1 MSASDPLGMIGQV
14 LHGQFRVDDLVE
26 DGKRH
31 FLYRGVHLML
41 EVPIAIKCMKAP
53 PGGSHDQFIRRFRH
67 ESRLHYKLSQA
78 SPHVVR
84 VLASGTAMAPA
95 GEQQLTPFMVLEWLE
110 GESLAQDIAN
120 RRAQGLPGRTLAEAI
135 RLLDPPV
142 EALAFA
148 HTQGIVH
155 REVTPETLFCARVG
169 GGTHVK
175 LLDFGVAKILTE
187 RALDLAPPSQ
197 SMGLVPIGAPGYAAP
212 EQYSSSIG
220 TVGPW
225 TDVYAITLVLLEM
238 MLNRPVMEEGPIPL
252 GVRVLDPKHR
262 PTPRALGLEVSDRVE
277 AVLAQ
282 AVAAR
287 PENRQQEAGELWGM
301 LKNALMRDQDSL
313 QRVSK
318 LPVTEV
324 PRLTDPLLTETG
336 PEMPTAALL
345 LLNERERITLAED
358 QRDTLSGR
366 DSITVRRLEEQA
378 LRMARAAADAAPETP
393 REPPT
398 MVVHEEELSYD
409 DLGAKTVERSALPRA
424 IVDAQVTSGM
434 REALAQPPTPRFNDD
449 LPPPSMEERTVVMQ
463 ADELMTI
470 ANAPQPVLPPPPMPP
485 AAPGVLPDFRQP
497 MDSAEP
503 VAREGELFVG
513 ADTLDAKTMDVA
525 AADIT
530 AKNPDTTTVSPVKA
544 PAAPP
549 RPPPVVPN
557 MGATWPMTQPQGAVP
572 AGPGTP
578 APFPFP
584 PTAPM
589 TGQAPAVGQM
599 MAPGQ
604 QYMPMPQPG
613 AQAGQL
619 GQPGQ
624 PGQAAPKKEAVS
636 VAVVAVLLVLGL
648 VVAVGAALYVAHQLG
663 WI

>member
-53 PGGSHDQFIRRFRH
+53 SGGSHDQFIRRFRH

-84 VLASGTAMAPA
+84 VLASGTAMAPT
-95 GEQQLTPFMVLEWLE
+95 GEQQLTPFMVLEWLD

-120 RRAQGLPGRTLAEAI
+120 RRAQGLPGRTLSEAI

-155 REVTPETLFCARVG
+155 REVTPETLFCAQVG
-169 GGTHVK
+169 GGLHVK

-212 EQYSSSIG
+212 EQYSSNIG
-220 TVGPW
+220 SVGPW

-238 MLNRPVMEEGPIPL
+238 MLNRPVMEEGTIPL

-282 AVAAR
+282 AVAVR
-287 PENRQQEAGELWGM
+287 PGDRQQEAGELWGM

-345 LLNERERITLAED
+345 LLNERERITLSED

-366 DSITVRRLEEQA
+366 DSITVRRLEEHA
-378 LRMARAAADAAPETP
+378 IRLARADAAPETP

-398 MVVHEEELSYD
+398 MVVREEELSYD
-409 DLGAKTVERSALPRA
+409 DLGAKTLERAALPRA

-434 REALAQPPTPRFNDD
+434 REALAE
-449 LPPPSMEERTVVMQ
+449 PPPQRLSDDIPPSSMEERTVVMH

-470 ANAPQPVLPPPPMPP
+470 ANAPPPPMPP
-485 AAPGVLPDFRQP
+485 PAPRVLPDFRQP

-503 VAREGELFVG
+503 VAHEGELFVG
-513 ADTLDAKTMDVA
+513 AETLDAKTFDVA
-525 AADIT
+525 GPDIT
-530 AKNPDTTTVSPVKA
+530 TKNPDTTTVSPVRA
-544 PAAPP
+544 PAAP
-549 RPPPVVPN
+549 RPAPVVPN

-572 AGPGTP
+572 APAGMGTP

-589 TGQAPAVGQM
+589 TGQGAAVGQV

-604 QYMPMPQPG
+604 PYMPGGPPMHMPPPGMQGMQGMQG
-613 AQAGQL
+613 AQ
-619 GQPGQ
+619 P
-624 PGQAAPKKEAVS
+624 PAAPPKKEAVS